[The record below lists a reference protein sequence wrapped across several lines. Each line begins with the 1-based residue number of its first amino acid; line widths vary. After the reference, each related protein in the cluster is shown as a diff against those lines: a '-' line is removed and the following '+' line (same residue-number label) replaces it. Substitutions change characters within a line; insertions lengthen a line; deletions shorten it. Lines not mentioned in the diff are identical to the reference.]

1 MIRYNITKQEN
12 LRLFYRSNT
21 QIPSI
26 QQLQNVIDNSNP
38 LQLSIG
44 NPDLDQSFNHSVF
57 MRYSKSNLEKAT
69 VFFLML
75 RGTFTQNYIGN
86 STYLADRDHPIFT
99 QLNVQRGTQLSQP
112 INVDG
117 YRNYQVFSTYGFP
130 LKPLKTNVSLDLSA
144 NLTQIPGYINEQLN
158 TSENRALTMGLTFA
172 SNISH
177 QVDFTISSRSSFNQ
191 VANSLQSA
199 GNANYLSQQTRLTLG
214 VVLPKGIVYR
224 TNIAHQLY
232 DGLSAS
238 FDQSYFLWNMSLGVK
253 LLKEQRGEL
262 ALTIF
267 DLLNQN
273 QSISR
278 VVTDVYIEDLR
289 TNVLQQYFML
299 KFTYNFRNFN
309 SGKERNTESRED
321 RRRRWMGM

>member
-1 MIRYNITKQEN
+1 MIRYNISKQEN

-57 MRYSKSNLEKAT
+57 MRYSKSNLEKAN

-86 STYLADRDHPIFT
+86 SIFLADSDHPIFA
-99 QLNVQRGTQLSQP
+99 QLDVQRGTQLSQP

-117 YRNYQVFSTYGFP
+117 YRNYQAFSTFGFP
-130 LKPLKTNVSLDLSA
+130 VKAIKTNVNLDLSA
-144 NLTQIPGYINEQLN
+144 NFVQTPGFINEQLN
-158 TSENRALTMGLTFA
+158 TSENRNLTMGLTLA

-191 VANSLQSA
+191 VTNSLDFA
-199 GNANYLSQQTRLTLG
+199 GNTNYLSQTTNLALG
-214 VVLPKGIVYR
+214 VVLPKGIVFR
-224 TNIAHQLY
+224 TNLSHQIY

-262 ALTIF
+262 AISTF

-273 QSISR
+273 QSIRRS
-278 VVTDVYIEDLR
+278 VTDVYIEDLR
-289 TNVLQQYFML
+289 TNVLQQYFLL
-299 KFTYNFRNFN
+299 KFTYQFRNFN
-309 SGKERNTESRED
+309 SGKEKNTETPEE
-321 RRRRWMGM
+321 RRKRWMGM